1 MIRVAIDGPGGTG
14 KSSIA
19 KAVAARLGLEYIDTG
34 AMYRSIGLKA
44 LRKGVSPSDTE
55 AVEKML
61 EDTVIDFNDNHMY
74 LDGED
79 VSGLI
84 RTNEISMAASDI
96 SKLPCVRAKAD
107 ALSKHLAA
115 TKNVIMEGRDIGTI
129 VIPDA
134 EVKIFMTAAP
144 EVRAKRRYLQLLDA
158 GKPADYDQ
166 IFDEIQKRD
175 YQDSH
180 RDYHP
185 LKQADDAV
193 LLDTSNMTKEENI
206 EAVIDLIREKTGE
219 EFAGLHA
226 ASE

>member
-1 MIRVAIDGPGGTG
+1 MLRVAIDGPGGTG
-14 KSSIA
+14 KSTIA
-19 KAVAARLGLEYIDTG
+19 KAVAVRLGLEYIDTG
-34 AMYRSIGLKA
+34 AMYRAMGLKS
-44 LRKGVSPSDTE
+44 LRQGVSPEDTA

-61 EDTVIDFNDNHMY
+61 AETTLDFQDNHMY

-84 RTNEISMAASDI
+84 RTNEVSMAASNI
-96 SKLPCVRAKAD
+96 SKLPIVRAKAD
-107 ALSKHLAA
+107 ALSHSLAS
-115 TKNVIMEGRDIGTI
+115 TRDVVMEGRDIGTE

-144 EVRAKRRYLQLLDA
+144 EVRAKRRYLQLKEA
-158 GKPADYDQ
+158 GKPADYDE
-166 IFDEIQKRD
+166 IFDDIQKRD

-193 LLDTSNMTKEENI
+193 FLDTSDMTIDENI
-206 EAVIDLIREKTGE
+206 DAIVRIITDKQ
-219 EFAGLHA
+219 
-226 ASE
+226 ASSVK